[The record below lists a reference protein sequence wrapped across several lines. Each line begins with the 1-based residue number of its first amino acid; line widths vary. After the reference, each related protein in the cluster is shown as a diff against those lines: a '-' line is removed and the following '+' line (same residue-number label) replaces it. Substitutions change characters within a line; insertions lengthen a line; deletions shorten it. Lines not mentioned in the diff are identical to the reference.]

1 MKHTLLFKFL
11 ILLLTAIC
19 TVSVF
24 AGSIGIVA
32 MENSDLYVTDVSA
45 LKDVEYESIAKTI
58 AQDYANLYAADSLGN
73 LPYLLKKSMFSDPL
87 ERGDTEHWSI
97 TLKEGDLFL
106 AQQGTYVDKVAY
118 EKTYTLTPLYPFYYV
133 EPEEPEPEE
142 TEPTDE
148 TQETI
153 EDPTEATESSAP
165 TDYLYRETETIWENG
180 RIASYELYYYEAPT
194 YTVTVTMG
202 ESVLNS
208 SKLQI
213 LTDMYPYRHTFIG
226 ILVAGFIL
234 LTGGIAY
241 LCWSAGRASD
251 GTVKPG
257 GLSLLPFDLYV
268 VLSSGC
274 IVGFWI
280 LFRRLSNWIQY
291 EGPHLGNL
299 SLAGSLM
306 LAAAIVVLSL
316 IYILA
321 AQVKMKDG
329 FILRNSLIGRLVYL
343 ICRIIAFFFRS
354 LARVASFM
362 PVIWKWL
369 LASLVLV
376 AGVFL
381 LLPFALQGRAV
392 FIALLSLDIL
402 LCIAAVLY
410 SGYALGSLIKG
421 LKQMCDGDLEHK
433 ISTRYLRGSFLD
445 LANHL
450 NALSE
455 TAMISAENQMKS
467 ERMKSELITNISHD
481 IKTPLTSIINF
492 VDLLQKSPDP
502 KASQEYLQV
511 LSRQSGRMKK
521 LIDDLME
528 LSKAN
533 SGNITAHITQIDA
546 AESINQALG
555 EFSDKL
561 DSAQLEPVFQQPEQ
575 PVWMLADGRLVWRVL
590 SNLLSNAVK
599 YAMPGT
605 RLYIELVKEQDQVLL
620 SLKNVSRAALRINAE
635 ELMERFVRGDISR
648 NSEGSGLGLNIA
660 KSLMEIQ
667 NGQMQLLLDGDLFKV
682 TLIFPAA

>member
-87 ERGDTEHWSI
+87 ERGDTGHWSI
-97 TLKEGDLFL
+97 TLKEGDLLL
-106 AQQGTYVDKVAY
+106 AQQGTYVGKVAY

-133 EPEEPEPEE
+133 EPEEPEPED

-148 TQETI
+148 TQETV

-234 LTGGIAY
+234 AIGGLAY

-280 LFRRLSNWIQY
+280 LFRRLSDWIQY

-321 AQVKMKDG
+321 AQVKMKDS

-381 LLPFALQGRAV
+381 LLPFALQERAV

-421 LKQMCDGDLEHK
+421 LKQMCGGDLEHK

-492 VDLLQKSPDP
+492 VDLLQKSSDP

-620 SLKNVSRAALRINAE
+620 SLKNVSRAALRIDAE

-682 TLIFPAA
+682 TLIFPAV

>member
-58 AQDYANLYAADSLGN
+58 AQDYADLYAADKLGN

-97 TLKEGDLFL
+97 TLKEGDLLL
-106 AQQGTYVDKVAY
+106 AQQGTNIDKVAY

-133 EPEEPEPEE
+133 EPEAPAPEQ

-153 EDPTEATESSAP
+153 EDPTEPTESSAP

-202 ESVLNS
+202 ENVLNS

-234 LTGGIAY
+234 AIGGVAY
-241 LCWSAGRASD
+241 LCWSAGRATD
-251 GTVKPG
+251 GTIKPG
-257 GLSLLPFDLYV
+257 GLSLLPFDLY
-268 VLSSGC
+268 LILCSGC

-306 LAAAIVVLSL
+306 LASSIVILSL

-321 AQVKMKDG
+321 AQVKIKGG
-329 FILRNSLIGRLVYL
+329 FLLRNSLIGRLIYL
-343 ICRIIAFFFRS
+343 IYRVIAFLFHSVVRIIS
-354 LARVASFM
+354 LI

-369 LASLVLV
+369 LASILLV

-402 LCIAAVLY
+402 LCIVAVLY

-421 LKQMCDGDLEHK
+421 LKQMCNGDLEHK
-433 ISTRYLRGSFLD
+433 ISTRYLYGSYLD

-492 VDLLQKSPDP
+492 VNLLQNAPDP
-502 KASQEYLQV
+502 KATQEYLQV
-511 LSRQSGRMKK
+511 LARQSSRMKK

-533 SGNITAHITQIDA
+533 SGNITAQIVQIDA
-546 AESINQALG
+546 AESIHQALG

-605 RLYIELVKEQDQVLL
+605 RLYIELTHEQDQVLL
-620 SLKNVSRAALRINAE
+620 SLKNVSRTALRIDAE
-635 ELMERFVRGDISR
+635 ELMERFVQGDISR

-667 NGQMQLLLDGDLFKV
+667 NGHMQLFLDGDLFKV
-682 TLIFPAA
+682 TLIFPAV